1 MKSILNK
8 LYVKYYKHKL
18 RSKDVSFAKS
28 TIISSTDIFEGNNRI
43 SGEIRD
49 SYIGYGTYTAGYCYL
64 VNCWIGRYTSIAPE
78 VRVIRGGHPVN
89 FVSTSPCFHL
99 ENSLIKTYVKN
110 DLYNPYNEIS
120 NNPQY
125 SISIG
130 NDVWIGQ
137 GASIMQGVN
146 IGDGA
151 IVAAGAVVV
160 EDIPPY
166 AIVGGVPAQII
177 KYRFSD
183 EQIKKLL
190 NIKWWDKDK
199 EWIEE
204 KAYLFSD
211 VDAFLLEMEKNEYYK
226 QN

>member
-1 MKSILNK
+1 MCGD
-8 LYVKYYKHKL
+8 HP
-18 RSKDVSFAKS
+18 
-28 TIISSTDIFEGNNRI
+28 
-43 SGEIRD
+43 
-49 SYIGYGTYTAGYCYL
+49 
-64 VNCWIGRYTSIAPE
+64 TSQ
-78 VRVIRGGHPVN
+78 
-89 FVSTSPCFHL
+89 FVSTSPAFYFANSPVGMSYTDVDL
-99 ENSLIKTYVKN
+99 FEENKKEVI
-110 DLYNPYNEIS
+110 
-120 NNPQY
+120 
-125 SISIG
+125 IG

-137 GASIMQGVN
+137 SVLIKPGVV

-151 IVAAGAVVV
+151 IIGAGAVVTKNV
-160 EDIPPY
+160 APY
-166 AIVGGVPAQII
+166 AIVVGVPAQII

>member
-1 MKSILNK
+1 MDLFEENK
-8 LYVKYYKHKL
+8 K
-18 RSKDVSFAKS
+18 
-28 TIISSTDIFEGNNRI
+28 
-43 SGEIRD
+43 
-49 SYIGYGTYTAGYCYL
+49 
-64 VNCWIGRYTSIAPE
+64 E
-78 VRVIRGGHPVN
+78 VI
-89 FVSTSPCFHL
+89 
-99 ENSLIKTYVKN
+99 
-110 DLYNPYNEIS
+110 
-120 NNPQY
+120 
-125 SISIG
+125 IG

-137 GASIMQGVN
+137 SVLIKPGVV

-151 IVAAGAVVV
+151 IIGAGAVVTKNV
-160 EDIPPY
+160 APY
-166 AIVGGVPAQII
+166 AIVVGVPAQII